1 MKETS
6 FGKTDFVTYVKS
18 YMKKVK
24 EYLTANKPDR
34 VEGFMKG
41 A

>member
-24 EYLTANKPDR
+24 EF
-34 VEGFMKG
+34 EFMVQDICTPI
-41 A
+41 